1 MNPMRNNTFLHLKQF
16 ADHQNVQIAAV
27 SKKES
32 YLEEKGELA
41 LGGDKAVIT
50 LKKLDIANLPSEKL
64 RKYHEEG
71 RIAFILDGG
80 FVQFNKTFAEANL
93 CDLEVCHL
101 KVKPAK
107 SAELQEGEV
116 PPEHEMLINVAITH
130 LNQEEYDEIMNVCH
144 EILASFKQEKSDE
157 KKLQGKVKVSEIN
170 YDSSV
175 RQALRKLLM
184 KNVLDQMT
192 DITQRYIESMERNRE
207 EQRAEQEADAK
218 RQQDLKERLSRER
231 LSDERIKKDIEV
243 KTIEGTELKETTIS
257 DEKREALER
266 KTGKP
271 IGEHQA

>member
-1 MNPMRNNTFLHLKQF
+1 MNPLGKDAFIHLKQF
-16 ADHQNVQIAAV
+16 ADHKNVQIAAI

-32 YLEEKGELA
+32 YLEDKGELA

-107 SAELQEGEV
+107 AAEAQEGEAPV
-116 PPEHEMLINVAITH
+116 EHEVLKNVAISH

-144 EILASFKQEKSDE
+144 EILASLKQEKREE
-157 KKLQGKVKVSEIN
+157 KSLQGKVKASEVA

-184 KNVLDQMT
+184 QNVLSQMT

-207 EQRAEQEADAK
+207 EQKAEQDADAK
-218 RQQDLKERLSRER
+218 RQQELKERLSRER
-231 LSDERIKKDIEV
+231 LSDERIKKDIDV
-243 KTIEGTELKETTIS
+243 KAIEQTELKETTIS

-266 KTGKP
+266 KTGEH
-271 IGEHQA
+271 ISEHQA